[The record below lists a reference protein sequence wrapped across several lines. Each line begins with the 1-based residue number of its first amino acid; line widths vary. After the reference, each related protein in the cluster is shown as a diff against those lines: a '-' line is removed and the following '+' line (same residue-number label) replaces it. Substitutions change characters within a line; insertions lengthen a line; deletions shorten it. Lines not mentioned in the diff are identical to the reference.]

1 MLRIVG
7 DARMGGMRWPLTLLV
22 IFAGLLVACGGYG
35 AAPGRIA
42 FMSDRDGNLEIYVMN
57 ADGSGQTNLTNNPA
71 DDFLL
76 AWPPDGRRIA
86 FVSDRDGDREIY
98 LMDADGSKQINLTR
112 NPADEVFAVWSP
124 SGERI
129 AFMSD
134 RDGNWEIYVMNADG
148 SNQTRLTN
156 SPAVDMVPS
165 WSPDGNRI
173 VFTSNGRGAPDANG
187 GTNSDLYVINADG
200 SGLVRL
206 TGDAVDEFG
215 AAWSLDGLSIAFISG
230 GPGGTGIFLMS
241 TPRDSASRQFHG
253 MAGLGRSAARQS
265 LCPDLAMNRSRVSAT
280 PCPRGDLSHWP
291 GRQIRLDRKLPRALL
306 PRSCSRSLFCRE
318 KQPAP
323 NCVPKSISIVSAVF
337 RALSPAL
344 GQSATGLAL
353 WPAQGLRVQPLCYCA
368 AMSVA
373 KHPSGG

>member
-1 MLRIVG
+1 
-7 DARMGGMRWPLTLLV
+7 MGGMRWPLTLLV

-76 AWPPDGRRIA
+76 AWSPDGRRIA

-215 AAWSLDGLSIAFISG
+215 AAWPLDGLSIAFISG
-230 GPGGTGIFLMS
+230 GPGGTGIFLIS
-241 TPRDSASRQFHG
+241 PGGT
-253 MAGLGRSAARQS
+253 
-265 LCPDLAMNRSRVSAT
+265 DLRRIS
-280 PCPRGDLSHWP
+280 GDLDV
-291 GRQIRLDRKLPRALL
+291 GG
-306 PRSCSRSLFCRE
+306 
-318 KQPAP
+318 QP
-323 NCVPKSISIVSAVF
+323 IW
-337 RALSPAL
+337 SPAGSQVAFLSVVVL
-344 GQSATGLAL
+344 GEQLDGILEFHSELHIVNADGS
-353 WPAQGLRVQPLCYCA
+353 GLRRLTSNQAGDWSPAWLLDGDRIAFQSDRDGNKEIYVIDADRSNQTNLTNSPGA
-368 AMSVA
+368 DQGPFWSPATE
-373 KHPSGG
+373 